1 MHEKMHWSEQVTLN
15 NTGAYW
21 YIWPCW
27 FQLVAFTCFPYG
39 VPSWKVLLLT
49 GRFSFRLFPQKT
61 LHRKD
66 FSRTGR
72 FPDNTVPW
80 QDASLTG
87 LFPNIYIYIINDTNW
102 QYLRFS
108 ANALL
113 STQVIGS
120 LSVQLNLCCLRDYSH
135 VVQSQKNIGCHLH
148 KQVNLKTHFCLFINE
163 LF

>member
-1 MHEKMHWSEQVTLN
+1 MALLISIGSLYLLSLWGTILEGFIANRTFFLQVVS
-15 NTGAYW
+15 
-21 YIWPCW
+21 PKD
-27 FQLVAFTCFPYG
+27 VA
-39 VPSWKVLLLT
+39 
-49 GRFSFRLFPQKT
+49 QK
-61 LHRKD
+61 
-66 FSRTGR
+66 
-72 FPDNTVPW
+72 
-80 QDASLTG
+80 G
-87 LFPNIYIYIINDTNW
+87 LFPNRSFPRQHCSLTRCFPDGTFPQYIYIINDTNW